1 MKVKRLIAAS
11 LSVLMVIG
19 SLAACGS
26 SGSSSTS
33 TTAAAAP
40 AETTAAAA
48 TTAAA
53 PAETKAAEPAADAKP
68 VQFTINSGLVEMRD
82 DVVKKFVNDLSE
94 KSGGRIKGQILE
106 AGVMGSETES
116 RQACIDGTITVSFN
130 NVFNYAPMDW
140 QWLPGAF
147 KDYDDVK
154 KLAFDPE
161 GEIWQYCIKA
171 DEQAGLHMIGM
182 LDNGFRYMA
191 AVKEPLNTVD
201 AITGAKVRIP
211 NFPTVLDWY
220 NNIQA
225 IPAIIDHSEVA
236 SGLQQG
242 MIAAAD
248 NAIYNYL
255 SMGIQEMVHY
265 ITPTTVWGFGLM
277 SVNKDFWDQLSPEDQ
292 ALFEEVGQ
300 DCSEFYLQYY
310 QDKTN
315 EAVEKYTGNGTWEM
329 CPPEDDLL
337 ARYEECTEQTWKQ
350 YVESHPDQAD
360 WIATLSKVVGR

>member
-1 MKVKRLIAAS
+1 MKKRFIAFAIS
-11 LSVLMVIG
+11 AIMAVSA
-19 SLAACGS
+19 LAGCGS
-26 SGSSSTS
+26 SGGSTS
-33 TTAAAAP
+33 TTAAPAA
-40 AETTAAAA
+40 TTAAA

-53 PAETKAAEPAADAKP
+53 AAETKAAETEAPAASEGQP

-130 NVFNYAPMDW
+130 NVFNYAPLDW

-147 KDYDDVK
+147 KNYDDVK
-154 KLAFDPE
+154 RLAFDPE

-191 AVKEPLNTVD
+191 AVKKPLNTVE

-220 NNIQA
+220 NDIQA
-225 IPAIIDHSEVA
+225 IPAVIDHSEVA

-242 MIAAAD
+242 MIDAAD

-265 ITPTTVWGFGLM
+265 ITPTSVWGFGLM
-277 SVNKDFWDQLSPEDQ
+277 SVNKEFWDQLSPEDQ

-300 DCSEFYLQYY
+300 ECSEFYLQYY

-329 CPPEDDLL
+329 CPIDEGLQ
-337 ARYEECTEQTWKQ
+337 ARYDECTEQCWQQ

-360 WIATLSKVVGR
+360 WIETLKKTVGR

>member
-1 MKVKRLIAAS
+1 MKKRLAAWAIS
-11 LSVLMVIG
+11 GMMAICALT
-19 SLAACGS
+19 ACGG
-26 SGSSSTS
+26 SGTSTAS
-33 TTAAAAP
+33 TTAAAAAP
-40 AETTAAAA
+40 AAAA
-48 TTAAA
+48 DTKAAEAAA
-53 PAETKAAEPAADAKP
+53 PAAAEGQP
-68 VQFTINSGLVEMRD
+68 VQYTINSGLVEMRD

-191 AVKEPLNTVD
+191 AVKKPLNTVD

-220 NNIQA
+220 NDIQA
-225 IPAIIDHSEVA
+225 IPAVIDHSEVA

-242 MIAAAD
+242 MIDAAD

-265 ITPTTVWGFGLM
+265 ITPTSVWGFGLM
-277 SVNKDFWDQLSPEDQ
+277 SVNKEFWDGLSAEDQ

-329 CPPEDDLL
+329 CPVEEDLQ
-337 ARYEECTEQTWKQ
+337 ARYEECTEQCWQQ
-350 YVESHPDQAD
+350 YVDSHPDQKE
-360 WIATLSKVVGR
+360 WIDTLRKVVGR